1 MAKEDYY
8 EILKVPRNATDEDI
22 KKAYRKLAMKYHPD
36 RNKGDKEAEAKFK
49 TVNEAYEILSDKE
62 KRAMYDAHGHAGI
75 DPAAAANARAH
86 AQANFNDIF
95 GNIFGD
101 IFGGGGF
108 GGGGGHSN
116 VMHGADLRYNLDLT
130 LEEAIR
136 GKTIT
141 VKINTLAKCGTCNGS
156 GAKDGA
162 KPVTCNACKGHGQVR
177 MEQGFF
183 SIQQT
188 CPTCG
193 GAGQI
198 IKDHCKPCQGEG
210 RVSQPK
216 TLSIKVPPGVD
227 NGDRIRLAGEGEA
240 GPHGGP
246 SGDLYVQVHVRP
258 HHIFTR
264 DGNNLYCDVPVAFTT
279 MALGG
284 EIEVPTLDGRVMLH
298 IPPETQTG
306 KLFRLRGKGVKTL
319 HNSSVGDC
327 LCRVTVE
334 VPVNLSK
341 DQKELLQKLN
351 DSIGDSQDKHSPQ
364 AKSWFKNVKAFF
376 EEMKF

>member
-1 MAKEDYY
+1 MVKEDYY
-8 EILKVPRNATDEDI
+8 SVLNVAKDASEEEI

-36 RNKGDKEAEAKFK
+36 RNKEDKEAEAKFK

-62 KRAMYDAHGHAGI
+62 KRAMYDMHGHAGI
-75 DPAAAANARAH
+75 DPAAAARARSH

-101 IFGGGGF
+101 IFGGGGGF
-108 GGGGGHSN
+108 AGSHNSH
-116 VMHGADLRYNLDLT
+116 VMHGADLRYNLELN

-141 VKINTLAKCGTCNGS
+141 VKVNTLVACGKCHGS

-162 KPVTCNACKGHGQVR
+162 KPITCSTCHGQGQVR
-177 MEQGFF
+177 MQQGFF

-193 GAGQI
+193 GSGQM
-198 IKDHCKPCQGEG
+198 IKDHCTVCHGEG
-210 RVSQPK
+210 RVPEPK

-246 SGDLYVQVHVRP
+246 AGDLYVQVHVRP

-264 DGNNLYCDVPVAFTT
+264 DGNNLYCDVPVSFVT

-341 DQKELLQKLN
+341 EQKEMLRGFDRSL
-351 DSIGDSQDKHSPQ
+351 DGAQDKHSPQ
-364 AKSWFKNVKAFF
+364 AKSWLKNVKAFF